1 MWRVFFSGLS
11 SFQVR
16 CWGRARFLFAQR
28 HIQVIFC
35 FFSGFKSGASHLRPL
50 TWEPGESASS
60 CLGFVN
66 WSSDARLPD
75 PMVLRPNVHPV
86 KTCGR
91 RLNLHTNWPP
101 ISLQMESSSI
111 CPLHYYY
118 LHLCSGQS
126 AYWQLDFFR
135 TVGWLLLLCTLKAN
149 SNVTVGCSCQRAR
162 WCAYDCLTRRLWLY
176 CASQLHISC

>member
-1 MWRVFFSGLS
+1 MFWFVCGAFF
-11 SFQVR
+11 FQVSVHFR
-16 CWGRARFLFAQR
+16 CVVEVARASCLRS
-28 HIQVIFC
+28 VIFKLFSV

-86 KTCGR
+86 KTYGR

-111 CPLHYYY
+111 CPLLIICTCAADKAHID
-118 LHLCSGQS
+118 SWTSS
-126 AYWQLDFFR
+126 AQWAGYCYSALWRQIV
-135 TVGWLLLLCTLKAN
+135 TLLLVVA
-149 SNVTVGCSCQRAR
+149 VREHADVRMIA
-162 WCAYDCLTRRLWLY
+162 
-176 CASQLHISC
+176 

>member
-1 MWRVFFSGLS
+1 MFWFVCGAFFFPGLS

-111 CPLHYYY
+111 CPLLIICTCAPDKAHID
-118 LHLCSGQS
+118 SWTSS
-126 AYWQLDFFR
+126 AQWAGYCYSALWRQIV
-135 TVGWLLLLCTLKAN
+135 TLLLVVA
-149 SNVTVGCSCQRAR
+149 VREHADVRMIA
-162 WCAYDCLTRRLWLY
+162 
-176 CASQLHISC
+176 